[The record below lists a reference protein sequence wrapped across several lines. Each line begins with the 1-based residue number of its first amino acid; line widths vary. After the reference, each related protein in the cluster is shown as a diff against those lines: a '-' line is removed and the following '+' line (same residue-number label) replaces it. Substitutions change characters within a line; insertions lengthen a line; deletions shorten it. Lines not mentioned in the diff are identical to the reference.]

1 MEYILNV
8 CPICGCSDLKRISR
22 TAVDGDYY
30 NTYRCPACGETVSS
44 EKKLRS
50 AQEEKRHEAERQEA
64 ARLAEQKAKEEAK
77 KKENT
82 VKSAADIF
90 AENHASVVEIIADK
104 GSYEAQGTG
113 MVLPNGYIL
122 SNAHIVFLK
131 GNSTADLADRII
143 GKYSDGSI
151 YELDLVYADI
161 KKDIVLLQSEN
172 DKAKP
177 ITFSKSKVVTG
188 ERVYAIGNSKGQ
200 GICIMD
206 GIVSDAKRTI
216 HGEEYIMISVP
227 ISTGNSGGPL
237 FNAKGEV
244 IGMTTMGRND
254 AIMNYA
260 ISTSVL
266 QSFICVVI
274 EKESVDLD
282 IKNF

>member
-1 MEYILNV
+1 MI
-8 CPICGCSDLKRISR
+8 
-22 TAVDGDYY
+22 
-30 NTYRCPACGETVSS
+30 
-44 EKKLRS
+44 
-50 AQEEKRHEAERQEA
+50 
-64 ARLAEQKAKEEAK
+64 
-77 KKENT
+77 
-82 VKSAADIF
+82 
-90 AENHASVVEIIADK
+90 
-104 GSYEAQGTG
+104 
-113 MVLPNGYIL
+113 LPNGYVL

-131 GNSTADLADRII
+131 GNGTADLADRIL
-143 GKYSDGSI
+143 GKYADGSM

-172 DKAKP
+172 DKSKP
-177 ITFSKSKVVTG
+177 ITFGKSEVVTG

-260 ISTSVL
+260 IPASIL
-266 QSFICVVI
+266 LSFIQIVANKEGI
-274 EKESVDLD
+274 ED
-282 IKNF
+282 II